1 MAAFKPQ
8 PPIIL
13 ETKNINVISSLVSF
27 IFLKELKLMK
37 SFRARK
43 FLSVDPSTKKDTSK
57 GYINNFLRISK
68 INIYEYQYV
77 DRLKIII

>member
-1 MAAFKPQ
+1 
-8 PPIIL
+8 
-13 ETKNINVISSLVSF
+13 
-27 IFLKELKLMK
+27 MK